1 MHKVPLTLTL
11 SRFVMGILVPVLI
24 CLDNDA
30 CTVIAVILFVAG
42 ALSDAA
48 DGAIAR
54 RRSQQTKFGAF
65 IDPIADK
72 FMVFMVLITLVYKA
86 DSWIILALSL
96 VIIAREIFVM
106 SLREWVSSSGI
117 IDNVKVSTVEHL
129 MAAFYIT
136 GVDNVLVEI
145 DNSEV
150 PIMDGSSKDFVDL
163 INKNGLKILQSKRRF
178 LKILKTIELKDNEKS
193 ISRSFRV

>member
-1 MHKVPLTLTL
+1 M
-11 SRFVMGILVPVLI
+11 
-24 CLDNDA
+24 
-30 CTVIAVILFVAG
+30 LFIAG

-72 FMVFMVLITLVYKA
+72 FLVFMVLITLVYRS

-106 SLREWVSSSGI
+106 SLREWASENGVQDS
-117 IDNVKVSTVEHL
+117 VKVSSYGKLKAVIQMTGIAVL
-129 MAAFYIT
+129 IGSPAIGNFYLYEISIGILSVGALIGLYSGFLYFRQPFKA
-136 GVDNVLVEI
+136 GVLH
-145 DNSEV
+145 
-150 PIMDGSSKDFVDL
+150 
-163 INKNGLKILQSKRRF
+163 
-178 LKILKTIELKDNEKS
+178 
-193 ISRSFRV
+193 

>member
-30 CTVIAVILFVAG
+30 CTVIAVTLFVAG

-117 IDNVKVSTVEHL
+117 IDTVKVSRYGKLKSVIQMCGISVL
-129 MAAFYIT
+129 IIVPV
-136 GVDNVLVEI
+136 VDNLYLYEI
-145 DNSEV
+145 
-150 PIMDGSSKDFVDL
+150 
-163 INKNGLKILQSKRRF
+163 
-178 LKILKTIELKDNEKS
+178 S
-193 ISRSFRV
+193 ISILTLGAFVGLYSGFLYFKQPYKAGMLS